1 MSYPTLKYGDKG
13 NDVKVLQAI
22 LQSQGFFDGEIAGN
36 FLSKT
41 LQSLQ
46 YFQQT
51 HQGPDGQF
59 LEVDGVVGP
68 NTWWALENPVG
79 DAQRS
84 FIDPRIPDGICEARQ
99 NLLSTALNEH
109 KIGVTELPGG
119 SNWGDGVTKY
129 LEGIGPAPWCC
140 YFYSWVYHQV
150 HAAYPL
156 DARHGHC
163 LTFWKAAKKFEK
175 AHDRKVYVP
184 IPGDAFVM
192 LYRSNKGTLTG
203 SGHIGFVLSVSPDG
217 KAFNTIEGNAGDRVK
232 VGTRYMSQ
240 STLEGFINLH
250 DMNKD
255 FERVLLPA
263 GTLNSS
269 LSSTR

>member
-1 MSYPTLKYGDKG
+1 MSYPILRHGDRG
-13 NDVKVLQAI
+13 TNVRILQAM
-22 LQSQGFFDGEIAGN
+22 LQSQGFFDGETNGN

-41 LQSLQ
+41 LAAVQ

-51 HQGPDGQF
+51 HLGPDGKF
-59 LEVDGVVGP
+59 LEVDGIVGP

-79 DAQRS
+79 APQRS
-84 FIDPRIPDGICEARQ
+84 FIDPRIPDGISEARQ
-99 NLLSTALNEH
+99 KLLSIALNEH
-109 KIGVTELPGG
+109 RLGVKESPLG

-140 YFYSWVYHQV
+140 YFYSWVYKQV
-150 HAAYPL
+150 HNEWPL

-163 LTFWKAAKKFEK
+163 LTFWKAAKKFDK
-175 AHDRKVYVP
+175 AHDKDVYVP
-184 IPGDAFVM
+184 IPGDAFLM
-192 LYRSNKGTLTG
+192 LYRGNKGTLTG
-203 SGHIGFVLSVSPDG
+203 SGHIGFVLSVAPDG
-217 KAFNTIEGNAGDRVK
+217 KAFNTIEGNTGDRVK
-232 VGTRYMSQ
+232 VGTRFMSQ

-263 GTLNSS
+263 GALNSS
-269 LSSTR
+269 LASTR